1 MSETTEDTGTLAQ
14 MLARP
19 EVQQMHGK
27 PVVFLPTAGGGYQM
41 EVCDSLKPEPERIDT
56 DITAHDITGLVDYIN
71 RFKNRQTAIYSGPRE
86 RPFIQ
91 ARIDDHWVSD
101 GADEAQAVPGH
112 NPSRVTHMAEFT
124 CPLTLEWQAWTKA
137 DGQRM
142 QQVDFAEHIE
152 RNIGDIIKPDG
163 ATLLSMTLSFQ
174 DTGRAEFSS
183 AVRLGDGRVQFKYIE
198 RDEGGDVAFP
208 ERIELALPVF
218 EGMKGR
224 YPVNARVRYRIREGA
239 LCIWYELDRPDL
251 VLRQAYEDLLAHV
264 AEKTGIAVLRAS

>member
-19 EVQQMHGK
+19 EVQLMHGK
-27 PVVFLPTAGGGYQM
+27 PVVFLPTAGGGYKM
-41 EVCDSLKPEPERIDT
+41 EVCESLLPEPERIDT
-56 DITAHDITGLVDYIN
+56 KIRAHDITGLVDYIN
-71 RFKNRQTAIYSGPRE
+71 RFKNRQTAIYSGPRDN
-86 RPFIQ
+86 PFVQ

-101 GADEAQAVPGH
+101 STEEAQAVPGH
-112 NPSRVTHMAEFT
+112 NPSHGTHMAEFS
-124 CPLTLEWQAWTKA
+124 CPLTLEWEAWTKA
-137 DGQRM
+137 DGKRM

-152 RNIGDIIKPDG
+152 RNIEDIIKPDG

-218 EGMKGR
+218 EGIKGR

-239 LCIWYELDRPDL
+239 LHIWYELDRPDL